1 MTEFMQPINPMR
13 ITTGSDEWS
22 FKTPVF
28 ALAVQDD
35 KVTYLTINGNFYTLE
50 KIKFAEMNINGQWVA
65 LESHKHPSLT
75 PPTSDT

>member
-13 ITTGSDEWS
+13 ITTGNDEWS

-35 KVTYLTINGNFYTLE
+35 KVTFLTINGYFYTPE
-50 KIKFAEMNINGQWVA
+50 KIKFAEMNINGQWTA
-65 LESHKHPSLT
+65 LESHKQPSLT
-75 PPTSDT
+75 RPTSNT

>member
-28 ALAVQDD
+28 AITVQDE
-35 KVTYLTINGNFYTLE
+35 KVTYLTINGNFYTSE
-50 KIKFAEMNINGQWVA
+50 KIKFAEMNVNGQWVV
-65 LESHKHPSLT
+65 LESHKHPT
-75 PPTSDT
+75 VDPA

>member
-28 ALAVQDD
+28 AIAVEDE
-35 KVTYLTINGNFYTLE
+35 KVTYLTINGNFYTPE
-50 KIKFAEMNINGQWVA
+50 KIKFAEMNINGQWVV

>member
-28 ALAVQDD
+28 AIAVQYE
-35 KVTYLTINGNFYTLE
+35 KVTFLTINGYFYPPE

-65 LESHKHPSLT
+65 LESHKHPT
-75 PPTSDT
+75 VNPA